1 MWFHKQFC
9 FSFILVSFL
18 LFGFG
23 LPKVIQKRVNKEI
36 EKTFESSTIEM
47 LSVIVPD
54 EINSKLPTKITG
66 ANFFTL
72 SEGSELMGY
81 AFVGNAPS
89 KTDKFDYLVIFDQ
102 DLKVINTKV
111 LVYREDYGGE
121 IGSKRWLKQ
130 FLGKTGNDRVSYEN
144 NIDAI
149 SGATISVRSMT
160 LSMDKLFQTIGLLQ
174 ENKFL

>member
-9 FSFILVSFL
+9 FSFVLVSFL
-18 LFGFG
+18 LVGFG

-36 EKTFESSTIEM
+36 EKTFQSSTIEM
-47 LSVIVPD
+47 LPVIVPE

-72 SEGSELMGY
+72 SEGSELLGY
-81 AFVGNAPS
+81 AFVDNAPS
-89 KTDKFDYLVIFDQ
+89 KTAKFDYLVIFDQ
-102 DLKVINTKV
+102 DLTVIHTKV

-160 LSMDKLFQTIGLLQ
+160 LSMDKLFQTIGQLQ
-174 ENKFL
+174 ENKVL